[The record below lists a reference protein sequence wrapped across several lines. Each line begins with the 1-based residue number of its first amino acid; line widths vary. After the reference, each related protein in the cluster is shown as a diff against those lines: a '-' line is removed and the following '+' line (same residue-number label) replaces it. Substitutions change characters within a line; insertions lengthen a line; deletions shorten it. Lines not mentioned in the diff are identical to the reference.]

1 MMASRIAIAVALF
14 CVATTVESAAVQ
26 FARVHEFSAEGCA
39 ASAKVSAKVEPLVI
53 CAPFGKTPKGETSYL
68 TQKISGGKYHT
79 MSYNMSGCTGAPYAT
94 HTANLTC
101 AQEGN
106 KWRTRELVLSSYM
119 AQEVFSEAGCK
130 GNLKTTSYSML
141 GMCNSEKKEIATCDG
156 SKVTYTT
163 YTDANC
169 TQGAK
174 KKADLPV
181 GKCAYATAIFNIA
194 ACKTADGKT
203 ISAATTTTPSATKAG
218 TTAGPTEVKGSFE
231 VAVDAPSAD
240 AFIKDPNV
248 KAAFAEGVSKTVGV
262 DVKYVTVSLKKG
274 SARRLQASANVPIIV
289 DFTISVPASAT
300 ASMKTA
306 AAAAS
311 KKLKES
317 STVATL
323 KTNTND
329 ALAKKGAAYK
339 VDVKKVSVGTH
350 STKDQK
356 SETSEAVHPELQL
369 AAAVLSVFSVISC
382 A

>member
-350 STKDQK
+350 SDQK
-356 SETSEAVHPELQL
+356 SATSEAVHPELQL